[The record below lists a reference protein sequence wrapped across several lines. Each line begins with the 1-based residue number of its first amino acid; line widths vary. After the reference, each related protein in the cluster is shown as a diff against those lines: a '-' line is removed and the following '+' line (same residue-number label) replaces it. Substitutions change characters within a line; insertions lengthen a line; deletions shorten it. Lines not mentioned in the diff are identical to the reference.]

1 MFKKHSWISDFMYCT
16 PKDEEQFD
24 QLLLDLLSEPLISD
38 NEKVSEYVLNM
49 TAIKEQ
55 WAMFYRLVSLHL

>member
-1 MFKKHSWISDFMYCT
+1 MYCT